1 MTNFFLK
8 VLNKIFWWISSE
20 EESFQDIKFLDSL
33 KILYAILLF
42 DFIAVLNIFE
52 LHYLRNIDI
61 FIGGVF
67 IYIVLLFYIR
77 FFKDHQIINYLK
89 EHESMNES
97 KPDSSVSIFL
107 IISGCLF
114 LTFIYSVL

>member
-42 DFIAVLNIFE
+42 DFIGEVN
-52 LHYLRNIDI
+52 
-61 FIGGVF
+61 
-67 IYIVLLFYIR
+67 
-77 FFKDHQIINYLK
+77 
-89 EHESMNES
+89 
-97 KPDSSVSIFL
+97 
-107 IISGCLF
+107 
-114 LTFIYSVL
+114 